1 VSPAGQLRAGLI
13 NGAARRKDAPA
24 SNVLETRGRQMG
36 DISLLH
42 WLIGLIILLVYLLPI
57 IKILHK
63 AGYSGWWCILLFIP
77 LVNIIFLWVFAYA
90 DWPSL
95 RRPA

>member
-1 VSPAGQLRAGLI
+1 
-13 NGAARRKDAPA
+13 
-24 SNVLETRGRQMG
+24 MG

-63 AGYSGWWCILLFIP
+63 AGYSGWWFIP

>member
-1 VSPAGQLRAGLI
+1 MSPAGQSRAGLI
-13 NGAARRKDAPA
+13 NGAARRKDAP
-24 SNVLETRGRQMG
+24 
-36 DISLLH
+36 LLH
-42 WLIGLIILLVYLLPI
+42 WIIGLIILLVYLLPI